1 MKRVADLLGKA
12 VEQTEVL
19 RAARAQAVVRQWA
32 SIVGEVLATKAT
44 PERFERG
51 TLWVA
56 ASGSAWAQEIA
67 LRKELILD
75 RLNGLADERLF
86 EDLRVGTR
94 EPRRDLAAPLDE
106 GSDDLG

>member
-12 VEQTEVL
+12 VEQKEVL
-19 RAARAQAVVRQWA
+19 RAARAQAILRRWVSV
-32 SIVGEVLATKAT
+32 VGEVLATKAT

-56 ASGSAWAQEIA
+56 AAGSAWAQEIA

-75 RLNGLADERLF
+75 RLNDLADERLF

-94 EPRRDLAAPLDE
+94 EPRRDLAAPKGE
-106 GSDDLG
+106 ESDPD

>member
-1 MKRVADLLGKA
+1 MKRIADLLGKA

-32 SIVGEVLATKAT
+32 SIVGEVLANKAT

-75 RLNGLADERLF
+75 RLNGLANERLF

-94 EPRRDLAAPLDE
+94 VPRRDLAAPLDD
-106 GSDDLG
+106 GSDDQG